1 MKIAIIG
8 SGISG
13 MLTAYLLC
21 EEHEVTVFE
30 ANDYI
35 GGHTNTI
42 EARIDGQ
49 HHALDTGFI
58 VFNQDTYPNF
68 IKLLHRLQIAYQ
80 PSEMSFSVSCVET
93 GLEYRASSL
102 DSFFAQRRNL
112 FNGRFLR
119 MILEIFRFKR
129 ESGRLL
135 DGGDPELTLGEYLR
149 QQGYSS
155 YFIEK
160 FIIPMGAA
168 VWSAVPDRF
177 QEFPAAAFVRFF
189 TNHGM
194 LKIRNQ
200 PQWYVIRGGSQR
212 YVEALTRP
220 FRDRIRLRT
229 PVVSVCRHPDRV
241 SVTTRDGSAESFDQV
256 VIAAHSDQALRMLA
270 DPSAA
275 ERETLGAIP
284 YQENRT
290 VLHSDESQLPKILK
304 ARASWNYRVLAGER
318 QPAVVT
324 YSLNRLQGIDARRE
338 LCVTLNSPDTMA
350 ADTLIYET
358 VYHHPV
364 YDRGAFAAQQR
375 WTELN
380 GVNRTWF
387 CGAYWGY
394 GFHEDGVKSAL
405 AVCGTF
411 GKTL

>member
-1 MKIAIIG
+1 MKIAVIG
-8 SGISG
+8 GGISG

-42 EARIDGQ
+42 DATVNGKSY
-49 HHALDTGFI
+49 ALDTGFI
-58 VFNQDTYPNF
+58 VFNQETYPNF
-68 IKLLHRLQIAYQ
+68 IKLMHRLGVPYQ
-80 PSEMSFSVSCVET
+80 TSDMSFSVSCEKT
-93 GLEYRASSL
+93 GLEYRATSL
-102 DSFFAQRRNL
+102 DTLFAQRRNL
-112 FNGRFLR
+112 LNGRFLW

-129 ESGRLL
+129 ESAELL
-135 DGGDPELTLGEYLR
+135 DGSDPELTLGDYLR
-149 QQGYSS
+149 QRGYSR

-168 VWSAVPDRF
+168 VWSAAPDRF

-200 PQWYVIRGGSQR
+200 PQWYVVKGGSRR

-220 FRDRIRLRT
+220 FKDRIRLGT
-229 PVVSVCRHPDRV
+229 PIDSVRRHADRV
-241 SVTTRDGSAESFDQV
+241 TVTPRCGDAEYFDQV
-256 VIAAHSDQALRMLA
+256 VIAAHSDQALAMLA

-275 ERETLGAIP
+275 EREVLGAIP

-290 VLHSDESQLPKILK
+290 VLHTDENQLPKTLK
-304 ARASWNYRVLAGER
+304 ARASWNYRVLAGTG

-324 YSLNRLQGIDARRE
+324 YSLNRLQGIEARQE
-338 LCVTLNSPDTMA
+338 FCVTLNSPDTMA
-350 ADTLIYET
+350 PDKVIYET

-364 YDRGAFAAQQR
+364 YDSAAFAVQER
-375 WTELN
+375 WAELN

-405 AVCGTF
+405 AVCGGF

>member
-1 MKIAIIG
+1 MKIAVIG
-8 SGISG
+8 GGISG

-42 EARIDGQ
+42 DATIQGKRY
-49 HHALDTGFI
+49 ALDTGFI

-68 IKLLHRLQIAYQ
+68 IKLMHRLDVPYQ
-80 PSEMSFSVSCVET
+80 PSDMSFSVSCDKT
-93 GLEYRASSL
+93 GLEYRATSL
-102 DSFFAQRRNL
+102 DTLFAQRRNL

-119 MILEIFRFKR
+119 MIREIFRFRR
-129 ESGRLL
+129 ESGELL
-135 DGGDPELTLGEYLR
+135 DGSDPELTLGAYLR
-149 QQGYSS
+149 QRGYSR
-155 YFIEK
+155 YFMEK
-160 FIIPMGAA
+160 FIVPMGAA
-168 VWSAVPDRF
+168 VWSAAPDRF

-194 LKIRNQ
+194 LKTRNQ
-200 PQWYVIRGGSQR
+200 PQWYVIKGGSQR
-212 YVEALTRP
+212 YVAALTRP
-220 FRDRIRLRT
+220 FKDRIRLGT
-229 PVVSVCRHPDRV
+229 PVDSVRRHVDRV
-241 SVTTRDGSAESFDQV
+241 TVTPRGGAGEDFDQV
-256 VIAAHSDQALRMLA
+256 VIAAHSDQALTLLA
-270 DPSAA
+270 DPSTA
-275 ERETLGAIP
+275 EREVLGAIP

-290 VLHSDESQLPKILK
+290 VLHSDDNQLPKTQK
-304 ARASWNYRVLAGER
+304 ARASWNYRVLAGDG

-324 YSLNRLQGIDARRE
+324 YSLNRLQGIDAPHE
-338 LCVTLNSPDTMA
+338 FCVTLNSPDTIA
-350 ADTLIYET
+350 ADTIIYET

-364 YDRGAFAAQQR
+364 YDSGAFAVQER
-375 WTELN
+375 WAELN

-405 AVCGTF
+405 AVCGKF

>member
-1 MKIAIIG
+1 MNIAVIG

-21 EEHEVTVFE
+21 EEHEVTVYE

-42 EARIDGQ
+42 DATASGKRY
-49 HHALDTGFI
+49 ALDTGFI
-58 VFNQDTYPNF
+58 VFNQETYPNF
-68 IKLLHRLQIAYQ
+68 IKLMHRLDVPYQ
-80 PSEMSFSVSCVET
+80 PSDMSFSVSCEET
-93 GLEYRASSL
+93 GLEYRATSL
-102 DSFFAQRRNL
+102 DTFFAQRRNL
-112 FNGRFLR
+112 LNGRFLR

-129 ESGRLL
+129 ESGELL
-135 DGGDPELTLGEYLR
+135 DGSDPELTLGDYLR
-149 QQGYSS
+149 QRGYSR
-155 YFIEK
+155 YFMEK

-168 VWSAVPDRF
+168 VWSAAPDRF

-194 LKIRNQ
+194 LKILNQ
-200 PQWYVIRGGSQR
+200 PQWCVIKGGAQR
-212 YVEALTRP
+212 YVEPLVRL

-229 PVVSVCRHPDRV
+229 PVASVRRHPDRV
-241 SVTTRDGSAESFDQV
+241 VVTTRSGAADAFDQV
-256 VIAAHSDQALRMLA
+256 VIAAHSDQALAMLA
-270 DPSAA
+270 DPTEA
-275 ERETLGAIP
+275 EREILGAIP

-290 VLHSDESQLPKILK
+290 VLHTDDSQLPKTLR
-304 ARASWNYRVLAGER
+304 ARASWNYRVLAGGR

-324 YSLNRLQGIDARRE
+324 YSLNRLQGIDAQRE
-338 LCVTLNSPDTMA
+338 FCVTLNSPDTIA
-350 ADTLIYET
+350 ADTMIYET

-364 YDRGAFAAQQR
+364 FDSGAFAAQQR
-375 WTELN
+375 WAEVN

-405 AVCGTF
+405 AVCDKF

>member
-1 MKIAIIG
+1 MRIAIIG
-8 SGISG
+8 GGISG

-21 EEHEVTVFE
+21 EDHEVTVYE

-42 EARIDGQ
+42 DATVNSKSY
-49 HHALDTGFI
+49 ALDTGFI
-58 VFNQDTYPNF
+58 VFNQETYPNF
-68 IKLLHRLQIAYQ
+68 IKLMHRLDVPYQ
-80 PSEMSFSVSCVET
+80 PSNMSFSVSCIET
-93 GLEYRASSL
+93 GLEYRATSL
-102 DSFFAQRRNL
+102 DTLFAQRRNL
-112 FNGRFLR
+112 LNGRFLR
-119 MILEIFRFKR
+119 MILEILRFKR
-129 ESGRLL
+129 ESVEVLAGSN
-135 DGGDPELTLGEYLR
+135 PELTLGDYLR
-149 QQGYSS
+149 QRGYSR

-168 VWSAVPDRF
+168 VWSAMPDRF

-200 PQWYVIRGGSQR
+200 PQWYVITGGSHR

-220 FRDRIRLRT
+220 YRDRIRLRT
-229 PVVSVCRHPDRV
+229 PVAAVHRHPDRV
-241 SVTTRDGSAESFDQV
+241 VVTTRDGDADAFDQV
-256 VIAAHSDQALRMLA
+256 VIAAHSDQALTMLA
-270 DPSAA
+270 DPSDA
-275 ERETLGAIP
+275 EREILGAIP

-290 VLHSDESQLPKILK
+290 VLHTDDGQLPKTLK
-304 ARASWNYRVLAGER
+304 ARASWNYRVLANAWH
-318 QPAVVT
+318 PAVVT
-324 YSLNRLQGIDARRE
+324 YSLNRLQGIDAQRE
-338 LCVTLNSPDTMA
+338 FCVTLNSPDTIA
-350 ADTLIYET
+350 ADTIIYET

-364 YDRGAFAAQQR
+364 YDSGAFTAQQR
-375 WTELN
+375 WAEVN

-405 AVCGTF
+405 AVCGQF